1 MESPLTPDD
10 LEAYLRAHHIPGEV
24 LRLEQPTPTVAAAAE
39 AVGVSPDAI
48 LKTVVFMAQGE
59 PILVVARGLA
69 RVDRRLLAR
78 ALGVGRKK
86 VRVARAE
93 EVLEATG
100 YPAGAVPPLGHRR
113 ALPTYIDRRVLERP
127 VAYAGGGAH
136 NALLRIAPADLLA
149 ATRANVLDVQQPPA
163 PDS

>member
-1 MESPLTPDD
+1 MLPPLTPDD
-10 LEAYLRAHHIPGEV
+10 LEAYLRAHHIAGEV

-48 LKTVVFMAQGE
+48 LKTVIFMAQGK
-59 PILVVARGLA
+59 PIAVIARGQARVNARALA
-69 RVDRRLLAR
+69 RH
-78 ALGVGRKK
+78 LGVGRKK

-113 ALPTYIDRRVLERP
+113 ALPTYIDPRVLESTE
-127 VAYAGGGAH
+127 AFAGGGAH
-136 NALLRIAPADLLA
+136 NALLRIEPAVLLE
-149 ATRANVLDVQQPPA
+149 ATNAEVVSVQTDASAQ
-163 PDS
+163 